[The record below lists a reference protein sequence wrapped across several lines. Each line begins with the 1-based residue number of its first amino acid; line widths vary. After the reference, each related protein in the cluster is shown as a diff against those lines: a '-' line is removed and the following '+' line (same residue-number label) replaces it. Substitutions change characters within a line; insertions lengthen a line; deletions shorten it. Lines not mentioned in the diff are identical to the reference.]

1 MGSESQAA
9 CNDDLLL
16 IPAAQGCDIDIGA
29 AAANSQAL
37 YPLGRFTALEET
49 AELPAPPEV
58 AQARDRQVLSQEQIR
73 NQPAS
78 RAVSRQQH
86 KTGTQRESGRS
97 GSSSRPPSLTEPRR
111 ADSHDQFRNVLSPR
125 AGNTCNAKNSSRGDG
140 ERKIVHQIPGESLTL
155 QRPVDTMRGRVTS
168 ACDVANLGAIRGVES
183 PSAGPATVP
192 SHPPPWWSPPERH
205 REAP

>member
-1 MGSESQAA
+1 MDEAVDIGHSTDVHPLRRLIEDQGCGIESQAA

-16 IPAAQGCDIDIGA
+16 IPAAQGHDIDIGA

-37 YPLGRFTALEET
+37 YPLVCFAALEEL

-86 KTGTQRESGRS
+86 KTSTQ
-97 GSSSRPPSLTEPRR
+97 
-111 ADSHDQFRNVLSPR
+111 
-125 AGNTCNAKNSSRGDG
+125 
-140 ERKIVHQIPGESLTL
+140 
-155 QRPVDTMRGRVTS
+155 
-168 ACDVANLGAIRGVES
+168 
-183 PSAGPATVP
+183 
-192 SHPPPWWSPPERH
+192 
-205 REAP
+205 